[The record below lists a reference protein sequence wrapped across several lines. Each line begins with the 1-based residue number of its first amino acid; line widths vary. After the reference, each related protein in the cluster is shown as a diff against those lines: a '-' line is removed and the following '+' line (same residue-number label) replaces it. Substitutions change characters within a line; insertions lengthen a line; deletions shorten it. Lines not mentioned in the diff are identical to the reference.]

1 MQFLKLRD
9 GDRFF
14 FTHRRDQAFKTQPL
28 GRIAK
33 ENVLR
38 RSLGGILCDNLDRDV
53 VNNRKKVIGKNVFK
67 EVSEINPQLICY
79 HEEKLDF
86 DKILYEAIWEAR
98 DSLKLVKKE
107 QRPRE
112 GVIESPKYPDSYP
125 NGITMETKITV
136 EENHVVELTIDSFD
150 LEDDRKSGC
159 RFDFVEIIGTSSKLG
174 KLCGTDSS
182 NKKFTSSGSTMTVK
196 FHSDETVTG
205 KGFKA
210 TWRSFPVPALIP
222 K

>member
-1 MQFLKLRD
+1 MQFLSLRD

-14 FTHRRDQAFKTQPL
+14 FTHGRDQALKTQPL

-33 ENVLR
+33 ENVLK
-38 RSLGGILCDNLDRDV
+38 RSLGGILCDNLDEDILQGAES
-53 VNNRKKVIGKNVFK
+53 KVIGKNVFK

-107 QRPRE
+107 QRPKE
-112 GVIESPKYPDSYP
+112 GVVESPKYPDSYP
-125 NGITMETKITV
+125 NGITMETKIKV
-136 EENHVVELTIDSFD
+136 EEDHVVELTIDSFD

-159 RFDFVEIIGTSSKLG
+159 RFDFVEIVGTSSKMG

-182 NKKFTSSGSTMTVK
+182 NKKFTSSSSTMTVK
-196 FHSDETVTG
+196 FHSDETRTG

-210 TWRSFPVPALIP
+210 TWRSLPLPANT
-222 K
+222 

>member
-1 MQFLKLRD
+1 MQFLSLRD

-14 FTHRRDQAFKTQPL
+14 FTHGRDQALKTQPL

-33 ENVLR
+33 ENVLK
-38 RSLGGILCDNLDRDV
+38 RSLGGILCDNLDEHIR
-53 VNNRKKVIGKNVFK
+53 RSKVIGKNVFK

-98 DSLKLVKKE
+98 DSLKLLKAK
-107 QRPRE
+107 QRPEE
-112 GVIESPKYPDSYP
+112 GVVQSPNYPDSYP
-125 NGITMETKITV
+125 NGIKMETMITV
-136 EENHVVELTIDSFD
+136 EEDHVVELKIDSFD
-150 LEDDRKSGC
+150 LEDDRESGC
-159 RFDFVEIIGTSSKLG
+159 RFDFVEIVGTSSKMG

-182 NKKFTSSGSTMTVK
+182 NKKFTSSGSTMTVN
-196 FHSDETVTG
+196 FHSDETRTG

-210 TWRSFPVPALIP
+210 TWRSLPLPANT
-222 K
+222 